1 MCSPGHSQVGDSGL
15 LRESGEEI
23 FSVSRQRIGRLKPS
37 LHRLGANEEESCDRR
52 ELRMAI
58 PKWQREALKKERRR
72 RKAWKKR
79 NRKRE
84 AQNEAHADV
93 LWRLEQLANFVP
105 SGR

>member
-1 MCSPGHSQVGDSGL
+1 M
-15 LRESGEEI
+15 
-23 FSVSRQRIGRLKPS
+23 FSDLEV
-37 LHRLGANEEESCDRR
+37 A
-52 ELRMAI
+52 MAI
-58 PKWQREALKKERRR
+58 PKWHREAIKKDRRR

-84 AQNEAHADV
+84 AQDASLADV

>member
-1 MCSPGHSQVGDSGL
+1 
-15 LRESGEEI
+15 
-23 FSVSRQRIGRLKPS
+23 
-37 LHRLGANEEESCDRR
+37 
-52 ELRMAI
+52 MAI
-58 PKWQREALKKERRR
+58 PKWHREAIKKDRRR

-84 AQNEAHADV
+84 AQDASLADV